1 MGLTEVFKHK
11 KTGRKVIYK
20 DICTFESI
28 EESESTEFGIKFLDK
43 KIDIQTCIL
52 CEDFDTHVMYTIPI
66 IQFMNYYEP
75 AASMIDQM
83 MDTVEKL
90 MCYTARPKNAENE
103 GNKENIHTLHS
114 EQSETDAPTATPGV

>member
-1 MGLTEVFKHK
+1 MGLTEIFKHK

-28 EESESTEFGIKFLDK
+28 KEEESIECGITFVSTIQ
-43 KIDIQTCIL
+43 DIQSCIL
-52 CEDFDTHVMYTIPI
+52 CEDIDTHDIYTIPI

-75 AASMIDQM
+75 AASMVDQM

-90 MCYTARPKNAENE
+90 KNAENE
-103 GNKENIHTLHS
+103 GDKEDICTVHS
-114 EQSETDAPTATPGV
+114 GELEIDPGTTPTGVQS

>member
-1 MGLTEVFKHK
+1 MGLTEVFKHR
-11 KTGRKVIYK
+11 KTDRKVIYK

-28 EESESTEFGIKFLDK
+28 EEQESTDYGIKFLDK

-52 CEDFDTHVMYTIPI
+52 CEDFDTHAIYTIPI
-66 IQFMNYYEP
+66 IQFLNYYEP

-90 MCYTARPKNAENE
+90 KNAENE